1 MPAQEKERTMTTT
14 QATTFHHVGLITHD
28 MDTTIA
34 RYEQLGFFFTPLSL
48 PRISLAPGRPPEPF
62 GAGNRTAIFE
72 ENYLEVLARTD
83 LARWNTTTPEQ
94 RGPYD
99 LDVPL
104 ARYEG
109 MHVMHFGTDDLAGLH
124 GRLTAHGVTCT
135 AIKPF
140 ERDVDTPS
148 GPQMM
153 KAQAF
158 SFPPHANP
166 EGLIQI
172 ARHLTPEL
180 VLQPRFMHHPNGA
193 RLVTGS
199 IVCASDPEE
208 YARKY
213 ALYTGHDCHRDGGHF
228 TVDFGAGSRV
238 TVVTP
243 EQVGTIAPGSAAPA
257 GPALAGFTVLVADL
271 DHVADLLTRN
281 AVPFQAAGA
290 RLAVAAAD
298 ACGSAVLFEA

>member
-1 MPAQEKERTMTTT
+1 MTAA
-14 QATTFHHVGLITHD
+14 QATTFHHLGLITRD

-48 PRISLAPGRPPEPF
+48 PRIILQPGQPPEPF

-72 ENYLEVLARTD
+72 ENYLEVLAHTD
-83 LARWNTTTPEQ
+83 LGLWNSTTPQQ
-94 RGPYD
+94 RGPYN

-109 MHVMHFGTDDLAGLH
+109 LHVMHFGTDDLAGLH
-124 GRLTAHGVTCT
+124 SRLAAQDVTCT
-135 AIKPF
+135 DIRPF
-140 ERDVDTPS
+140 ERNVETPS

-158 SFPPHANP
+158 SFPPQANP
-166 EGLIQI
+166 EGLIQV
-172 ARHLTPEL
+172 AQHLTPEL

-193 RLVTGS
+193 RLVTES
-199 IVCASDPEE
+199 IVCASDPES

-213 ALYTGHDCHRDGGHF
+213 SLYTGYDCRRADGHF
-228 TVDFGAGSRV
+228 VVDFGASSRV

-243 EQVGTIAPGSAAPA
+243 EQVGTIVPGSSAPA
-257 GPALAGFTVLVADL
+257 EPALVGFAVRVADL
-271 DHVADLLTRN
+271 DRVADLLTRN
-281 AVPFQAAGA
+281 EVPFQAVGA
-290 RLAVAAAD
+290 RLVVGAAD